1 VGYYREM
8 PSALVAG
15 AVTGALI
22 LGIAGRG
29 ATAVVSL
36 LSGSPLNLSLRGVS
50 EVVIVGTL
58 VGAIGGVLLLVLKS
72 VFRGAGPARGAMVGV
87 VLFACSALVS
97 WVKGKVAF
105 SVAPTQLFTLIVAVT
120 IFIVYGVCLDALMA
134 RIRRRRP
141 QEE

>member
-1 VGYYREM
+1 MGYYREM

-72 VFRGAGPARGAMVGV
+72 VFRGAGRLVARWWASYCLR
-87 VLFACSALVS
+87 VLPWFHGSKARSPSA
-97 WVKGKVAF
+97 
-105 SVAPTQLFTLIVAVT
+105 
-120 IFIVYGVCLDALMA
+120 
-134 RIRRRRP
+134 
-141 QEE
+141 